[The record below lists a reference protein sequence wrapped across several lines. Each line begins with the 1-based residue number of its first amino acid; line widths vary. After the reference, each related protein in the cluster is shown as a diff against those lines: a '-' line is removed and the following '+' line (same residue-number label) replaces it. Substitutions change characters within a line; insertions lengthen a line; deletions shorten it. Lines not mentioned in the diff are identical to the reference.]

1 MITKWVGLLIIAN
14 IAVYMLQQQFPEQMR
29 AFEFV
34 PALVL
39 QRPWT
44 PVTYM
49 FLHAD
54 FGHIL
59 FNMLGLFFFGPRVE
73 DRLGGGRFL
82 ALYFVSGLFGALTW
96 VVMSPNVGL
105 LGAMRVKVGLLGAS
119 AAVYGVL
126 LGFARLWPR
135 AQLLI
140 WGIVPVEARTLI
152 IIMTVVSLFLGG
164 LSVGNVA
171 HFAHLGGFAGG
182 WLVMRLTGT
191 RTVDDRMR
199 PVQPRRAP
207 TPAPGAA
214 ERWKQIRLDQLHPVN
229 REEAERVLAKL
240 ETRGPHSL
248 TADEQAFLDRF
259 SAM

>member
-1 MITKWVGLLIIAN
+1 MITKWVGLIIIAN
-14 IAVYMLQQQFPEQMR
+14 IVVFFLQQQAADQLHSL
-29 AFEFV
+29 EFI

-39 QRPWT
+39 IRPWT
-44 PVTYM
+44 LFTYM

-54 FGHIL
+54 FGHIF
-59 FNMLGLFFFGPRVE
+59 FNMLTLFFFGPRVE
-73 DRLGGGRFL
+73 DRLGGARFL
-82 ALYFVSGLFGALTW
+82 TLYFVSGLFGAFTSMI
-96 VVMSPNVGL
+96 MSPNVGI
-105 LGAMRVKVGLLGAS
+105 LGAS

-140 WGIVPVEARTLI
+140 WGIVPVQARTLVVI
-152 IIMTVVSLFLGG
+152 LTAVSLFMGG
-164 LSVGNVA
+164 VGLGNVA
-171 HFAHLGGFAGG
+171 HFAHLGGFIGG
-182 WLVMRLTGT
+182 WLVLRLSGT
-191 RTVDDRMR
+191 RTIDDRLR
-199 PVQPRRAP
+199 PLQPARAP
-207 TPAPGAA
+207 TPAPGST
-214 ERWKQIRLDQLHPVN
+214 ERWKQIRLEQLHPVN

>member
-1 MITKWVGLLIIAN
+1 MITKWVGLIIIAN
-14 IAVYMLQQQFPEQMR
+14 IVVFFLQQQAPDQLHS
-29 AFEFV
+29 FEFI

-39 QRPWT
+39 IRPWT
-44 PVTYM
+44 LFTYM

-54 FGHIL
+54 FGHIF
-59 FNMLGLFFFGPRVE
+59 FNMLTLFFFGPRVE

-82 ALYFVSGLFGALTW
+82 TLYFVSGLFGAFTSMIL
-96 VVMSPNVGL
+96 SPNVGI
-105 LGAMRVKVGLLGAS
+105 LGAS

-140 WGIVPVEARTLI
+140 WGIVPVQARTMVI
-152 IIMTVVSLFLGG
+152 ILTAVSLFLGARG
-164 LSVGNVA
+164 LGNVA
-171 HFAHLGGFAGG
+171 HFAHLGGFVGG
-182 WLVMRLTGT
+182 WLVMRLSGT

-199 PVQPRRAP
+199 PVQSRRAP
-207 TPAPGAA
+207 TPPPGAA
-214 ERWKQIRLDQLHPVN
+214 ERWKQIRLEQLHPVN

-240 ETRGPHSL
+240 ETRGPSSL
-248 TADEQAFLDRF
+248 TVDEQAFLDRF

>member
-14 IAVYMLQQQFPEQMR
+14 ILVYMLTAQNPEIKS
-29 AFEFV
+29 ALEFV
-34 PALVL
+34 PAFLV

-44 PVTYM
+44 LFTYM
-49 FLHAD
+49 FAHD
-54 FGHIL
+54 GFGHIF
-59 FNMLGLFFFGPRVE
+59 FNMLTLFFFGPRVE

-82 ALYFVSGLFGALTW
+82 TLYFFSGLFGAATW
-96 VVMSPNVGL
+96 MAIDPIVRVLPNIGL
-105 LGAMRVKVGLLGAS
+105 VGAS

-126 LGFARLWPR
+126 LAFARLWPR

-140 WGIVPVEARTLI
+140 WGIVPVQART
-152 IIMTVVSLFLGG
+152 MVVILTAMSLFMGTAG
-164 LSVGNVA
+164 IGNVA
-171 HFAHLGGFAGG
+171 HFAHLGGFVGG
-182 WLVMRLTGT
+182 WLCLRIFGT
-191 RTVDDRMR
+191 RTVDDRLR
-199 PVQPRRAP
+199 PVQPARSP

-214 ERWKQIRLDQLHPVN
+214 QRWKQIRLEQLHPVN

-240 ETRGPHSL
+240 ETRGPNSL

>member
-1 MITKWVGLLIIAN
+1 MITKWVALLLAAN
-14 IAVYMLQQQFPEQMR
+14 VLIYMLTQQNPDLKAAM
-29 AFEFV
+29 EFV
-34 PALVL
+34 PAFIR

-44 PVTYM
+44 LFTYM

-54 FGHIL
+54 FGHIF
-59 FNMLGLFFFGPRVE
+59 FNMLTLFFFGPRVE
-73 DRLGGGRFL
+73 DRLGGAKFL
-82 ALYFVSGLFGALTW
+82 TLYFVSGLFGAFTW
-96 VVMSPNVGL
+96 MITDRFIGVP
-105 LGAMRVKVGLLGAS
+105 ATVGLLGAS

-126 LGFARLWPR
+126 LGFAILWPR

-140 WGIVPVEARTLI
+140 WGIIPVQAWTMVLI
-152 IIMTVVSLFLGG
+152 LTGVSFFLGAG
-164 LSVGNVA
+164 GIGNVA
-171 HFAHLGGFAGG
+171 HFAHLGGFLGG

-191 RTVDDRMR
+191 RTLDSRLR

-214 ERWKQIRLDQLHPVN
+214 ERWKQIRLEQLHPVN

>member
-1 MITKWVGLLIIAN
+1 MITKWVGLIIIAN
-14 IAVYMLQQQFPEQMR
+14 IVVFFLQQQAADQLHSL
-29 AFEFV
+29 EFI

-39 QRPWT
+39 IRPWT
-44 PVTYM
+44 LFTYM

-54 FGHIL
+54 FGHIF
-59 FNMLGLFFFGPRVE
+59 FNMLTLFFFGPRVE
-73 DRLGGGRFL
+73 DRLGGARFL
-82 ALYFVSGLFGALTW
+82 TLYFVSGLFGAFTSMI
-96 VVMSPNVGL
+96 MSPNVGI
-105 LGAMRVKVGLLGAS
+105 LGAS

-140 WGIVPVEARTLI
+140 WGIVPVQARTLVVI
-152 IIMTVVSLFLGG
+152 LTAVSLFMGG
-164 LSVGNVA
+164 VGLGNVA
-171 HFAHLGGFAGG
+171 HFAHLGGFIGG
-182 WLVMRLTGT
+182 WLVLRLTGT
-191 RTVDDRMR
+191 RTIEDRLR
-199 PVQPRRAP
+199 PLQPARAP
-207 TPAPGAA
+207 TPAPGST
-214 ERWKQIRLDQLHPVN
+214 ERWKQIRLEQLHPVN

>member
-1 MITKWVGLLIIAN
+1 MITKWVGLIIIAN
-14 IAVYMLQQQFPEQMR
+14 IVVFFLQQQTADQLR
-29 AFEFV
+29 SLEFI

-39 QRPWT
+39 IRPWT
-44 PVTYM
+44 LFTYM

-54 FGHIL
+54 FGHIF
-59 FNMLGLFFFGPRVE
+59 FNMLTLFFFGPRVE
-73 DRLGGGRFL
+73 DRLGGARFL
-82 ALYFVSGLFGALTW
+82 TLYFVSGLFGAFTSMIL
-96 VVMSPNVGL
+96 SPNVGI
-105 LGAMRVKVGLLGAS
+105 LGAS

-140 WGIVPVEARTLI
+140 WGIVPVQARTMVI
-152 IIMTVVSLFLGG
+152 ILTAVSLFLGG
-164 LSVGNVA
+164 ANVGNVA
-171 HFAHLGGFAGG
+171 HFAHLGGFVGG
-182 WLVMRLTGT
+182 WLVMRLMRV
-191 RTVDDRMR
+191 RTIDDRLR
-199 PVQPRRAP
+199 PVQPARSP

-214 ERWKQIRLDQLHPVN
+214 QRWKQIRLEQLHPVN

-240 ETRGPHSL
+240 ETRGANSL

>member
-1 MITKWVGLLIIAN
+1 MITRWVGLIIIAN
-14 IAVYMLQQQFPEQMR
+14 IVVFFLQQQASDQLHSL
-29 AFEFV
+29 EFI

-39 QRPWT
+39 IRPWT
-44 PVTYM
+44 LFTYM

-54 FGHIL
+54 FGHIF
-59 FNMLGLFFFGPRVE
+59 FNMLTLFFFGPRVE
-73 DRLGGGRFL
+73 DRLGGARFL
-82 ALYFVSGLFGALTW
+82 TLYFVSGLFGAFTSMI
-96 VVMSPNVGL
+96 MSPNAGI
-105 LGAMRVKVGLLGAS
+105 LGAS

-140 WGIVPVEARTLI
+140 WGFVPVQARTLVVI
-152 IIMTVVSLFLGG
+152 LTAVSLFMGG
-164 LSVGNVA
+164 VGIGNVA
-171 HFAHLGGFAGG
+171 HFAHLGGFIGG
-182 WLVMRLTGT
+182 WLVLRLSGT
-191 RTVDDRMR
+191 RTIDDRLR
-199 PVQPRRAP
+199 PVQPARAP

-214 ERWKQIRLDQLHPVN
+214 ERWKQIRLEQLHPVN

>member
-1 MITKWVGLLIIAN
+1 MITKWVGLIIIAN
-14 IAVYMLQQQFPEQMR
+14 IVVYFLQQQAADQLR
-29 AFEFV
+29 SLEFV

-39 QRPWT
+39 IRPWT
-44 PVTYM
+44 LVTYM

-54 FGHIL
+54 FGHIF
-59 FNMLGLFFFGPRVE
+59 FNMLTLFFFGPRVE
-73 DRLGGGRFL
+73 DRLGGARFL
-82 ALYFVSGLFGALTW
+82 TLYFVSGLFGALTSM
-96 VVMSPNVGL
+96 VLSPNVGI
-105 LGAMRVKVGLLGAS
+105 LGAS

-140 WGIVPVEARTLI
+140 WGIVPVQARTLVVI
-152 IIMTVVSLFLGG
+152 LTAVSLFLGG
-164 LSVGNVA
+164 AGWGNVA
-171 HFAHLGGFAGG
+171 HYAHLGGFVGG
-182 WLVMRLTGT
+182 WLCLRIFGI
-191 RTVDDRMR
+191 RTVDDRLR

-207 TPAPGAA
+207 TPPAGAA
-214 ERWKQIRLDQLHPVN
+214 VRWKQIKLEQLHPVN

-240 ETRGPHSL
+240 EARGPNSL